1 MNLVWSFSSLK
12 TFEQCPKKYYHLKIA
27 KDVMDVP
34 HEAALYGSAV
44 HKAAEEHVRD
54 GKPMPK
60 KYGYMEPILDS
71 LKKIPGEQFCELEL
85 GLTREL
91 KACAFKAPDVWWHG
105 IVDLLI
111 VDKAKGVAHMV
122 DYKTSKSARYADT
135 KQLDLMA
142 TAVFAHFP
150 EVTKIKSALL
160 FVVSNEFVRKD
171 HYAIKAKEY
180 IDGVKPTIQRLEQAL
195 ETEVWNPITGPLCRF
210 CPVKKC
216 EHNRSV

>member
-1 MNLVWSFSSLK
+1 MSFTWSFSSLK
-12 TFEQCPKKYYHLKIA
+12 DYVNCPRQYHEVKVLKNFTKRVTQEMTFGTQ
-27 KDVMDVP
+27 
-34 HEAALYGSAV
+34 V
-44 HKAAEEHVRD
+44 HKYCEDYIGE
-54 GKPMPK
+54 GKPLPK
-60 KYGYMEPILDS
+60 NYEHFKPVLDE
-71 LKKIPGEQFCELEL
+71 LLAIPGERYPEYNMALL
-85 GLTREL
+85 
-91 KACAFKAPDVWWHG
+91 PDGTPCKFGSPDRWVRG

-111 VDKAKGVAHMV
+111 VDKAKGVAHMI

-195 ETEVWNPITGPLCRF
+195 DTGVWNPITGPLCRF
-210 CPVKKC
+210 CPVRTC
-216 EHNRSV
+216 EHNRSI

>member
-1 MNLVWSFSSLK
+1 MSLVWSFSSLK
-12 TFEQCPKKYYHLKIA
+12 TFEQCPKKYYHLKVA
-27 KDVMDVP
+27 KDVVDTP
-34 HEAALYGSAV
+34 HEAALYGSSV
-44 HKAAEEHVRD
+44 HKAAEEHIRD

-60 KYGYMEPILDS
+60 KYSYMEPILES
-71 LKKIPGEQFCELEL
+71 LKKIPGDKYCELEL
-85 GLTREL
+85 GLTKDL
-91 KACAFKAPDVWWHG
+91 APCAFKAPDVWWHG

-111 VDKAKGVAHMV
+111 VNPSSGVAHMI

-150 EVTKIKSALL
+150 DVTKIKSALL

-210 CPVKKC
+210 CPVRTC
-216 EHNRSV
+216 EHNKSI

>member
-12 TFEQCPKKYYHLKIA
+12 TFEQCPKKYYHIKVA
-27 KDVMDVP
+27 KDIVDVP

-60 KYGYMEPILDS
+60 KYAYMEPILES
-71 LKKIPGEQFCELEL
+71 LKKIPGERFCELEL
-85 GLTREL
+85 GLTKDL
-91 KACAFKAPDVWWHG
+91 KPCGFKAPDVWWHG

-150 EVTKIKSALL
+150 DVHRIKSALL
-160 FVVSNEFVRKD
+160 FVVSNEFVRKE
-171 HYAIKAKEY
+171 HYVGSRKEY
-180 IDGVKPTIQRLEQAL
+180 MDGVMPTIKRLEHAF
-195 ETEVWNPITGPLCRF
+195 ETDVWNPMKGPLCRF
-210 CPVKKC
+210 CPVKSC
-216 EHNRSV
+216 QHYGGV